1 MANGISIEAMII
13 KPEDKI
19 LQFYVCPSHE
29 QSSLQVVHNPELM

>member
-13 KPEDKI
+13 KPVDKI

-29 QSSLQVVHNPELM
+29 QSSPQVLQAPESI